1 LVKYL
6 PLVWAALRR
15 KPIRTLVTFLSVTAA
30 FTLFGLMIGRNDTL
44 HQMEARAPA
53 NRIWTVGRF
62 GDRALP
68 IAVAHR
74 IARIPGIKRV
84 SVMSYL
90 QGYVGDPKNIA
101 GALMADDVYG
111 DIFTDQLTP
120 EGWESIRRD
129 HTSVTMSRQQAE
141 HFHLKVGDTYT
152 LIAPQSVKADGSNV
166 WTFKVG
172 HISEDVPQVPNG
184 MIAGSYD
191 YYDRSMPLAQQG
203 TIAEVDFIVA
213 DPAKAA
219 ALSQQIDR
227 LFANSALPTHTT
239 PEKTLFAVNNFFGGM
254 DVGALTHGIA
264 LIGLLMILFLIGNV
278 IAQSVRERRAEFAAL
293 KTIGFSDAKLIAL
306 VAIEAALPCIAGAV
320 CGVLIAA
327 ALSDQLPKVMPRT
340 FGIPPPVMS
349 PAVYMSALVSA
360 CLLALVSTA
369 LPALRLRRQDIA
381 AVLSGRA

>member
-1 LVKYL
+1 MKYF

-30 FTLFGLMIGRNDTL
+30 FTLFGLMIGLNDTL
-44 HQMEARAPA
+44 HQLEARAPA

-62 GDRALP
+62 GDRAMP
-68 IAVAHR
+68 IAAAHR
-74 IARIPGIKRV
+74 IARLPGIKKV

-90 QGYVGDPKNIA
+90 NGYVGDPKNVA

-129 HTSVTMSRQQAE
+129 HTTVTMSRQQAE
-141 HFHLKVGDTYT
+141 HFHLKVGDIYKV
-152 LIAPQSVKADGSNV
+152 IAPQSVRADGTNV
-166 WTFKVG
+166 WELKVG

-184 MIAGSYD
+184 MVAGSYD
-191 YYDRSMPLAQQG
+191 YYDRSLPLAKQG
-203 TIAEVDFIVA
+203 TIAEADSIVD
-213 DPAKAA
+213 DPANAA
-219 ALSQQIDR
+219 ALSKQIDR
-227 LFANSALPTHTT
+227 LFANSAHPTQTT
-239 PEKTLFAVNNFFGGM
+239 PEKTLYAVNNFFGGM
-254 DVGALTHGIA
+254 NVGALTHGIA

-306 VAIEAALPCIAGAV
+306 VAIEAALPCIAGAL
-320 CGVLIAA
+320 CGVLTAA
-327 ALSDQLPKVMPRT
+327 ALSEQLPKVMPRT

-349 PAVYMSALVSA
+349 PAVYMLALASAF
-360 CLLALVSTA
+360 LLALASAA

>member
-1 LVKYL
+1 MKYF

-15 KPIRTLVTFLSVTAA
+15 KPLRTLVTFLSVTAA
-30 FTLFGLMIGRNDTL
+30 FTLFGLMIGLNDTL
-44 HQMEARAPA
+44 HQLEARAPA

-62 GDRALP
+62 GDHAMP
-68 IAVAHR
+68 IAMAHR
-74 IARIPGIKRV
+74 IASIPGIKKV
-84 SVMSYL
+84 SVMSVL
-90 QGYVGDPKNIA
+90 LGYVGDPKNVA

-129 HTSVTMSRQQAE
+129 HTTVTMSRQQAE
-141 HFHLKVGDTYT
+141 HFHLKVGDIYKV
-152 LIAPQSVKADGSNV
+152 IAPLSVKADGTNV
-166 WTFKVG
+166 WELKVG

-191 YYDRSMPLAQQG
+191 YYDRSLPLAQQG
-203 TIAEVDFIVA
+203 TISEADSIVA
-213 DPAKAA
+213 DPAKATA
-219 ALSQQIDR
+219 IAEQIDR
-227 LFANSALPTHTT
+227 LFANSAHPTQTT
-239 PEKTLFAVNNFFGGM
+239 PEKVLYAANNIFGGM
-254 DVGALTHGIA
+254 DVSALTRGIA

-278 IAQSVRERRAEFAAL
+278 IAQSVRERRTEFAAL

-306 VAIEAALPCIAGAV
+306 VAVEATLPCIAGAV
-320 CGVLIAA
+320 CGVLTAA
-327 ALSDQLPKVMPRT
+327 ALSEQLPKVMPRT

-349 PAVYMSALVSA
+349 PAVYMSALASA
-360 CLLALVSTA
+360 CLLALASAA

>member
-1 LVKYL
+1 MKYF
-6 PLVWAALRR
+6 PLIWAALRR

-30 FTLFGLMIGRNDTL
+30 FTLFGLMIGLNDTFDQL
-44 HQMEARAPA
+44 QARAPA

-62 GDRALP
+62 GDQAMP

-74 IARIPGIKRV
+74 IARIPGIKKV

-90 QGYVGDPKNIA
+90 QGYVGDPRNIA

-129 HTSVTMSRQQAE
+129 HTSVTMSRQMAE

-191 YYDRSMPLAQQG
+191 YYDRSMPLAGQG
-203 TIAEVDFIVA
+203 TIAEADSIVA
-213 DPAKAA
+213 DPAKATA
-219 ALSQQIDR
+219 VSEQIDR
-227 LFANSALPTHTT
+227 LFANSANPTQTT
-239 PEKTLFAVNNFFGGM
+239 PEKTLYAVNNNFGGM
-254 DVGALTHGIA
+254 DVSALTHGIA

-278 IAQSVRERRAEFAAL
+278 IAQSVRERRPEFAVL
-293 KTIGFSDAKLIAL
+293 KTIGFSDTKLIAL
-306 VAIEAALPCIAGAV
+306 VAIEAALPCIIGAV

-349 PAVYMSALVSA
+349 SAVYMSALASA

-369 LPALRLRRQDIA
+369 MPALRLRRQDVA